1 MLSLVVLF
9 QAEMPGNAGTSRD
22 GAKLMDN
29 VPGNEIYVIVV
40 ESEFGVA
47 DTFTTELVEFGFLH
61 PLTTL

>member
-1 MLSLVVLF
+1 
-9 QAEMPGNAGTSRD
+9 MPGNAGTSRD